1 MPTRCSTPPSRSRS
15 TWRLRTDRSVRSWRK
30 CKPSDRKSDRSR
42 WHLKA
47 DQSPR
52 VPDTSHPLD
61 SRRSSLDRTA
71 RRSRYC
77 TSVPAPDRPNADQRA
92 AFARDGYLVVPGGVE
107 RNAIE
112 AALQVAN
119 HWLDDGFDSAQR
131 DTYHAQSF
139 APEHI
144 ADPEIIGLPT
154 QTDGLEIAESLVG
167 QSLVTPA
174 RAQITLRFPVARGQ
188 QPNAL

>member
-1 MPTRCSTPPSRSRS
+1 CSLW
-15 TWRLRTDRSVRSWRK
+15 WRL
-30 CKPSDRKSDRSR
+30 
-42 WHLKA
+42 KA
-47 DQSPR
+47 GHAPL
-52 VPDTSHPLD
+52 VPDTSHPPD

-92 AFARDGYLVVPGGVE
+92 AFAREAYLGVPVFVE
-107 RNAIE
+107 RRAIE

-144 ADPEIIGLPT
+144 AEPERNRMLP
-154 QTDGLEIAESLVG
+154 QH
-167 QSLVTPA
+167 
-174 RAQITLRFPVARGQ
+174 
-188 QPNAL
+188 